1 MIDELSGVG
10 GSPVLAGGSPR
21 ATLPPMNIDL
31 LQRLCQTPAIA
42 GQEHRL
48 RELILAETQG
58 LFDETRVDAM
68 GSLIGV
74 RKPRGGSAKGK
85 RPLKVMLAAHM
96 DQIGFV
102 VRHVDDKGFLR
113 LQNVGGFDT
122 RNLFARLVTVCPD
135 PRNPEHDLPGVM
147 NPGGKPIHIASEAEK
162 NKVPDINEFVI
173 DLGLPGDQV
182 KKKIKI
188 GDMVVIHADF
198 TRVGKTVVGQC
209 MDNRIACWVAIEAL
223 RALKSHDCEV
233 HCVFTVQEEVG
244 CRGAGPASFGI
255 SPDVVVSLDTT
266 LAVDTPGVPDDQR
279 VSKQGDG
286 AGLLVMDSSMIS
298 DVDLV
303 TEFES
308 LAKKKKIK
316 AQRTIL
322 PRGGNDG
329 FAIQKTA
336 AGFRV
341 ITLVC
346 PTRYI
351 HTITEMVHLD
361 DLKAVTDLLAAY
373 LTQAK

>member
-1 MIDELSGVG
+1 
-10 GSPVLAGGSPR
+10 
-21 ATLPPMNIDL
+21 MNIPL

-48 RELILAETQG
+48 RDLILAETRG
-58 LFDETRVDAM
+58 FFDETRIDAM

-74 RKPRGGSAKGK
+74 RRPRPVGK
-85 RPLKVMLAAHM
+85 STNQKPLKVMLAAHM

-102 VRHVDDKGFLR
+102 VRHIDDKGFLR

-122 RNLFARLVTVCPD
+122 RNLFARLVSVCPD
-135 PRNPEHDLPGVM
+135 PRNPALDLPGVM
-147 NPGGKPIHIASEAEK
+147 NPGGKPIHIASEADK
-162 NKVPDINEFVI
+162 NKVPDINEFVV
-173 DLGLPGDQV
+173 DMGLPADQV
-182 KKKIKI
+182 KKKVKI
-188 GDMVVIHADF
+188 GDMVVIRADF
-198 TRVGKTVVGQC
+198 TQVGKTVVGQC
-209 MDNRIACWVAIEAL
+209 MDNRVACWVAIEAL
-223 RALKSHDCEV
+223 RTLESHGCEI

-244 CRGAGPASFGI
+244 CRGAGPASYGI
-255 SPDVVVSLDTT
+255 SPDIVISLDTT

-286 AGLLVMDSSMIS
+286 VGLLVMDGTMIS
-298 DVDLV
+298 DNDLV
-303 TEFES
+303 CEFES

-346 PTRYI
+346 PCRYI
-351 HTITEMVHLD
+351 HTITEMILLD
-361 DLKAVTDLLAAY
+361 DLKTTKDLLAAY
-373 LTQAK
+373 LTQVK

>member
-1 MIDELSGVG
+1 
-10 GSPVLAGGSPR
+10 
-21 ATLPPMNIDL
+21 MNIEL
-31 LQRLCQTPAIA
+31 LERLCQTPAIA

-48 RELILAETQG
+48 REMILAETRE

-74 RKPRGGSAKGK
+74 RRARPAGKPGASAKSGAK
-85 RPLKVMLAAHM
+85 PLKVMLAAHM

-102 VRHVDDKGFLR
+102 VRHIDDRGFLR
-113 LQNVGGFDT
+113 IQNVGGFDT

-135 PRNPEHDLPGVM
+135 PRKPELDLIGVM

-162 NKVPDINEFVI
+162 NKVPEVNDFVI
-173 DLGLPGDQV
+173 DMGLPAADV
-182 KKKIKI
+182 KKKIKV
-188 GDMVVIHADF
+188 GDMIVIRAPF
-198 TRVGKTVVGQC
+198 TRIGKSVVGQC
-209 MDNRIACWVAIEAL
+209 MDNRIACWVAIESL

-298 DVDLV
+298 DADLLI
-303 TEFES
+303 EFEA

-316 AQRTIL
+316 AQRTLL

-361 DLKAVTDLLAAY
+361 DLKATTDLLAAY
-373 LTQAK
+373 LAQAK